1 MRILLLILAITGMLS
16 CAPTLRY
23 YTKDMHEMNGI
34 SSGDLHNIQFYLSN
48 DIVLWRDLGKEEIS
62 ISRGKIK
69 MTEGRKVEE
78 IVIKKGTTGV
88 CIFSPKE
95 DQFAVSFDSK
105 DDTKYLVFGS
115 SAKMNNRYVLLA
127 KNWDKRF
134 GQVTYGDETYNTSA
148 ESAYAYL
155 MVDMKKAKNISKKR
169 ETIMGRKVQ

>member
-1 MRILLLILAITGMLS
+1 MRTLIMILTLGGLMS

-23 YTKDMHEMNGI
+23 YTKDMQEMNGI
-34 SSGDLHNIQFYLSN
+34 SSEDIQNIQFYLSN
-48 DIVLWRDLGKEEIS
+48 DIVLWRELGKEEVS

-78 IVIKKGTTGV
+78 IVIKKGTPGV
-88 CIFSPKE
+88 FVFSPKE
-95 DQFAVSFDSK
+95 DQFSVSFDSK
-105 DDTKYLVFGS
+105 DDTKYLVFGP

-127 KNWDKRF
+127 KNWDKRY
-134 GQVTYGDETYNTSA
+134 GQVTYGGETYNTST

-169 ETIMGRKVQ
+169 ETVVGRKVQ